1 MTITGYRHALMNHV
15 AWDPVADL
23 EPIVQVS
30 GVAFGVLVSLR
41 NLF

>member
-1 MTITGYRHALMNHV
+1 MYRHALMNHV
-15 AWDPVADL
+15 AWDPVAADL

-30 GVAFGVLVSLR
+30 GVTFGVLVSLR